1 MARSIPVGGIFISI
15 TGNSA
20 DFRKAV
26 KTARS
31 EIYKLRAAFK
41 PLAGVARSAGIALAA
56 AGGTALVMG
65 KNLAEGIDQLGKLS
79 TSLNTSVADLQA
91 FKLAAG
97 LEGVDFTK
105 ATNGLLKLQVVL
117 GKISDGTAY
126 KEVTDQ
132 WDKLGLR
139 IEDVIDLPVAE
150 QFEAITRAAKENVR
164 VSEQATTLASFFGAR
179 QAAALL
185 RVSNSTEKARKAVKD
200 YELALSQT
208 EARGVEAMNDAMLTL
223 RLTFQG
229 FAEKLVASYAPAV
242 TAWVEELQAGLKPGG
257 DLRELLKSLADGFRV
272 VARTAANFGDIV
284 SSIVTRERLMT
295 AAMLAIA
302 LAGWKVVAAFGKA
315 TIGLGHFM
323 GQMRNA
329 TTIMGTMGA
338 VMGLGAGGLG
348 GILATLFAA
357 GGIVAGGVA
366 LYRALNTEMDTGNEH
381 ASTAARY
388 VDQLRKNYDMLT
400 TSIAEAGFEQSAH
413 TKELKASSAAM
424 LEAMKASNARARLA
438 KEKEWSETAEAWE
451 LEQIEQRLAVL
462 TRPGLRGRARKT
474 ARIDELRQEQRK
486 LLDKKQRHF
495 ADVVK
500 AETDAM
506 NLENAFANP
515 GAASN
520 TVPGSPT
527 RLTIGGGA
535 GGAAGNGLA
544 AYYEH
549 QTSLAAAAIAKAAE
563 ANRKAAEESRQVWQS
578 VGASIKSS
586 LGGTIDGIIDG
597 VNDLGD
603 VADNVLKTLAKMAVK
618 AAILG
623 PLGAGGL
630 GIPGFASGGRH
641 AGGWALVGEQGPEL
655 INTGPGRVYN
665 NRDTRRMMG
674 GGMNINI
681 SLEAANDRALGDRIR
696 AELDNAIP
704 KIVELSKSSTVSDMT
719 RPSQMNSAV
728 RGS

>member
-302 LAGWKVVAAFGKA
+302 LAGWKVVAAFSKA
-315 TIGLGHFM
+315 TLGLVGFVA
-323 GQMRNA
+323 QMKTA
-329 TTIMGTMGA
+329 TTVMGTMGA

-366 LYRALNTEMDTGNEH
+366 LYRALNTEMETGNEH
-381 ASTAARY
+381 ASDASAY

-400 TSIAEAGFEQSAH
+400 TSMAEAGFEQSAY

-424 LEAMKASNARARLA
+424 LEAMKVSNARARLA
-438 KEKEWSETAEAWE
+438 KEAEFADRDAE
-451 LEQIEQRLAVL
+451 LKGIEQRLAVL

-474 ARIDELRQEQRK
+474 TEIDALRRRQRE
-486 LLDKKQRHF
+486 LLDERQGHF

-696 AELDNAIP
+696 AELDNAVP
-704 KIVELSKSSTVSDMT
+704 KIVELSKSSTVSDMN